1 MAAPR
6 ELDLTVTLDAA
17 WQAWST
23 HLHAR
28 VTADVMSPGTVRGYL
43 AYARKA
49 VDHLGPARPCDSVE
63 ADEIDAWVGTYRAR
77 SRGPATLRFCHK
89 GLGGLLAYAESRRW
103 LRENPMRDVARIP
116 LPAKPPGPERAAMTG
131 PEREAMIAAA
141 RAGHGTPV
149 HGNLPEWMRDE
160 AVIRLAAESGL
171 RNADI
176 CNLDLGDLERLP
188 SGDWVV
194 QIRRGKGRKAR
205 TTPITDACARLL
217 LAYVA
222 DHRPRSGTAPDR
234 RDKHGALR
242 KGDRDALLLT
252 GKGHR
257 LQGTTV
263 CRIVGR
269 LGQAALGRHYIP
281 HGLRHTAGTLLMR
294 EAKADV
300 ATVAHVLGH
309 SDISVTS
316 RYLDTSTDEAAAAVN
331 GRRTGSRSRGPKELP
346 PGPAEKTWPECGT
359 NKGWNR
365 HHKER
370 GRKCGPCRMWKRRQ
384 NEAREQLVALMPKRA
399 HGTPQG
405 YRDWRCRCGPCC
417 EAVRPKVSLVK
428 KPRPGRRK
436 TTPTHRPRVSLVK
449 RRRRPAPTPQA
460 PRVPH
465 GPRVSL
471 VKKRERPVAQCGT
484 PSGYGRHRARNE
496 PSCQACLDAVSAYQ
510 RERRDARRERLTGT
524 REIGPS
530 VAECG
535 TTGGYKQ
542 HRKRGELPCPACL
555 AAVAAVSRER
565 AALGDDSRA
574 GAVVRPRGICPGC
587 RELRALAAATGGMR
601 RHGGCPGSGQPPMP
615 AGAPGERL
623 HLVTDLPPEN
633 PGEQLLRR
641 LRLVATPQGE
651 AS

>member
-17 WQAWST
+17 WQAWSV
-23 HLHAR
+23 HLYAR

-43 AYARKA
+43 SYARKA
-49 VDHLGPARPCDSVE
+49 VDHLGPQRTCDSVE

-77 SRGPATLRFCHK
+77 DCGPATLRFCHK
-89 GLGGLLAYAESRRW
+89 GLGGLLTYAESRRW

-116 LPAKPPGPERAAMTG
+116 LPAKPPGPERAALTG

-141 RAGHGTPV
+141 QAGHGAPA
-149 HGNLPEWMRDE
+149 HGNVAEWMRDE
-160 AVIRLAAESGL
+160 AVIRLAGESGL

-176 CNLDLGDLERLP
+176 CNLDLADLEQLP
-188 SGDWVV
+188 GGDWVV

-217 LAYVA
+217 LTYVA
-222 DHRPRSGTAPDR
+222 DHRPESGTTPDR
-234 RDKHGALR
+234 HDKHGKLM
-242 KGDRDALLLT
+242 KGDRNALLLT
-252 GKGHR
+252 YRGHR
-257 LQGTTV
+257 LDGSTV
-263 CRIVGR
+263 CNIVGR
-269 LGQAALGRHYIP
+269 LAQTALGRHYIP

-316 RYLDTSTDEAAAAVN
+316 RYLDTSTDQAAAAIN

-346 PGPAEKTWPECGT
+346 PGPAEKRWPECGT
-359 NKGWNR
+359 SKGWNR

-384 NEAREQLVALMPKRA
+384 KEAREQLLALMPKRA

-405 YRDWRCRCGPCC
+405 YRDWGCRCEPCC
-417 EAVRPKVSLVK
+417 EAIRPKVSLVK
-428 KPRPGRRK
+428 EPRPGARK
-436 TTPTHRPRVSLVK
+436 PTPTRRPKVSLVK
-449 RRRRPAPTPQA
+449 RHRRQA
-460 PRVPH
+460 PKPKTPAH

-471 VKKRERPVAQCGT
+471 VKRQERPVARCGT
-484 PSGYGRHRARNE
+484 PSGYARHRARNE
-496 PSCQACLDAVSAYQ
+496 PSCRSCLDAVSADQ
-510 RERRDARRERLTGT
+510 RERRALRREQLTGS
-524 REIGPS
+524 REIKPS
-530 VAECG
+530 AAPCG
-535 TTGGYKQ
+535 TPGGYKR
-542 HRKRGELPCPACL
+542 HRKRGEPGCPECL
-555 AAVAAVSRER
+555 DAVAAVSRER
-565 AALGDDSRA
+565 AALGEDSRA
-574 GAVVRPRGICPGC
+574 GAMVRPRGICPGC
-587 RELRALAAATGGMR
+587 RELRALALTTGGMR
-601 RHGGCPGSGQPPMP
+601 RHGDCPGNGHPPEV
-615 AGAPGERL
+615 AEVPGERL
-623 HLVTDLPPEN
+623 RLVTDALPED

-641 LRLVATPQGE
+641 LRLVATPQEE

>member
-17 WQAWST
+17 WQAWSA
-23 HLHAR
+23 HLYAR
-28 VTADVMSPGTVRGYL
+28 VAADAMSPGTVRGYL
-43 AYARKA
+43 SYARKA
-49 VDHLGPARPCDSVE
+49 VDHFGPHRTCDSVE
-63 ADEIDAWVGTYRAR
+63 AEEIDAWVGTYRAR
-77 SRGPATLRFCHK
+77 GCGPATLRFCHK
-89 GLGGLLAYAESRRW
+89 GFGGLLAYAESRRW

-116 LPAKPPGPERAAMTG
+116 LPAKPPGPERAALTG

-141 RAGHGTPV
+141 RAGHGTAR
-149 HGNLPEWMRDE
+149 HGNLAEWMRDE

-217 LAYVA
+217 LTYVA
-222 DHRPRSGTAPDR
+222 DHRPPSGTAPDR

-252 GKGHR
+252 FRGHR
-257 LQGTTV
+257 LDSSTI
-263 CRIVGR
+263 CNIVGR
-269 LGQAALGRHYIP
+269 LARTALGRHYIP

-346 PGPAEKTWPECGT
+346 PGPAEKQWPECGT
-359 NKGWNR
+359 SKGWNR

-384 NEAREQLVALMPKRA
+384 NEAREQLLALMPKRA

-405 YRDWRCRCGPCC
+405 YRDWRCRCEPCC
-417 EAVRPKVSLVK
+417 EAVRPKVSLAK
-428 KPRPGRRK
+428 KPVPGARKAAPARRPK
-436 TTPTHRPRVSLVK
+436 VSLVK
-449 RRRRPAPTPQA
+449 RGQRPVSASQA
-460 PRVPH
+460 PRVAR
-465 GPRVSL
+465 GARVSL
-471 VKKRERPVAQCGT
+471 IKLRERPVAGCGT
-484 PSGYGRHRARNE
+484 PAGYQRHRARNE
-496 PSCQACLDAVSAYQ
+496 PACRACLDAVSAEQ
-510 RERRDARRERLTGT
+510 RERRARRREQLTGS
-524 REIGPS
+524 REIRPS
-530 VAECG
+530 AAPCG
-535 TTGGYKQ
+535 TPGGYKQ
-542 HRKRGELPCPACL
+542 HRKQGTPPCADCL
-555 AAVAAVSRER
+555 AAVAAISRER
-565 AALGDDSRA
+565 AALGEDTRA
-574 GAVVRPRGICPGC
+574 GAPVRARGICPEC
-587 RELRALAAATGGMR
+587 RELRALALGTGGMR
-601 RHGGCPGSGQPPMP
+601 RHGDCPGNGQPPAAPEGP
-615 AGAPGERL
+615 ARL
-623 HLVTDLPPEN
+623 HLVPPPTVPSPAE
-633 PGEQLLRR
+633 LLLHR
-641 LRLVATPQGE
+641 LRTTQEE

>member
-49 VDHLGPARPCDSVE
+49 VDHLGPQRTCDSVE
-63 ADEIDAWVGTYRAR
+63 ADEIDAWVGTYR
-77 SRGPATLRFCHK
+77 SRGCGPATLRFCHK
-89 GLGGLLAYAESRRW
+89 GLGGLLTYAESRRW

-116 LPAKPPGPERAAMTG
+116 LPAKPPGPERAALTG

-141 RAGHGTPV
+141 RAGHGTPA
-149 HGNLPEWMRDE
+149 HGNVAEWTRDE

-222 DHRPRSGTAPDR
+222 DHRPPSGTAPDR
-234 RDKHGALR
+234 LDQHGALR

-252 GKGHR
+252 GRGHR

-269 LGQAALGRHYIP
+269 LAQTALGRHYIP

-316 RYLDTSTDEAAAAVN
+316 RYLDTSADEAAAAIN
-331 GRRTGSRSRGPKELP
+331 RRRTDSRSRGPKDLP
-346 PGPAEKTWPECGT
+346 PGPAEGRWPECGT
-359 NKGWNR
+359 SKGWNR

-370 GRKCGPCRMWKRRQ
+370 IPKCGPCRMWKRRQ
-384 NEAREQLVALMPKRA
+384 KEAREQLLALMPRRA

-405 YRDWRCRCGPCC
+405 YRDWRCRCAPCC
-417 EAVRPKVSLVK
+417 DAVRPKVNPVKKPKPGARKTPPPRRPAVSLVK
-428 KPRPGRRK
+428 RYRRPAPPPR
-436 TTPTHRPRVSLVK
+436 TPQARGPRVSLVK
-449 RRRRPAPTPQA
+449 RR
-460 PRVPH
+460 
-465 GPRVSL
+465 
-471 VKKRERPVAQCGT
+471 ERPVARCGT
-484 PSGYGRHRARNE
+484 PSGYARHRTRNE
-496 PSCQACLDAVSAYQ
+496 PACRACLEAVAADQ
-510 RERRDARRERLTGT
+510 RERRARRREQLTGS
-524 REIGPS
+524 REIRPS
-530 VAECG
+530 AAPCG
-535 TTGGYKQ
+535 TPSGYKR
-542 HRKRGELPCPACL
+542 HRKRGELPCPECL

-565 AALGDDSRA
+565 AALGEDSRP
-574 GAVVRPRGICPGC
+574 GPPVRPRGICPGC
-587 RELRALAAATGGMR
+587 GELRALATGGMR
-601 RHGGCPGSGQPPMP
+601 RHGDCPGNGQPPEP
-615 AGAPGERL
+615 AEASGERL
-623 HLVTDLPPEN
+623 HLVTDAPPEN
-633 PGEQLLRR
+633 LGEQLLRR
-641 LRLVATPQGE
+641 LRLVTAPQEE